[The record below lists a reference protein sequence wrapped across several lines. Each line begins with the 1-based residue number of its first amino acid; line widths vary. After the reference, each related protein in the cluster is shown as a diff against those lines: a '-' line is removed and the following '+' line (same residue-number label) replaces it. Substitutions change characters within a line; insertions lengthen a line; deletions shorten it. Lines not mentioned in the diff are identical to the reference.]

1 MNKRLIKLLILF
13 QIILISA
20 CDYRCIPAQSYGTS
34 STISVQLY
42 ANPFYAGN
50 LRQNVYD
57 YCKPDCGNCPGEPLD
72 GKELWLNLAT
82 EFNPKFNYNFGV
94 SGEVAFCTVESK
106 NIIEGELERNMVANL
121 YTNKINYANTNSDAG
136 LQFYVENQ
144 ELTRW
149 LDISGKN
156 NHALREGPAPSDAKC
171 RNNVL
176 LESSSAISRFYPQQ
190 LIFKPACNSA
200 YDDDSTDH
208 IVKLRKKNYSDLTD
222 YANHCELNDPRFRMS
237 KMGALQFEFREKNP
251 YEYSSIYAD
260 FNNTWEADADDDE
273 LYFNE
278 EKIKIPY
285 GCMATVYLDKN
296 YSPEAPFEE
305 TQILKYSGSSEYK
318 EYNLNNL
325 KVFKDQCTEIPTGW
339 VDNDWG
345 RRFLVHGENWVLKID
360 AETAAADEDIKA
372 YELGHFHPTGRM
384 NDKQDFVKV
393 PPGCRVDVWGG
404 SSSGTD
410 NRRLTIYH
418 SSTHIP
424 LKIREEYKRYVDNGG
439 DPFNYEYDGTN
450 LKYKP
455 YYFMDYYEVDN
466 SNRYYQSSDPGYK
479 GYAGFYL
486 NGPSD
491 KHRTRYATKMY
502 ISHSSTDYRWQTR
515 IMSAKIEDDPS
526 PPPGFD
532 NTTSIPKI
540 KLTAI
545 QGSAAM
551 YFDGGANGT
560 EIDYYDFN
568 KFGYLMKKAEFSIVF
583 VISPNTQGTVLSAND
598 DNWGVVGRIYI
609 EGNKLKFYYDNTQ
622 NDISDGITHELAD
635 INNSLANIITIQ
647 KKQVYDAATGEV
659 IYQLNTRINSN
670 SVANNIITTREAESY
685 NTGIIGGVFELQNS
699 GVKIVNGLTGS
710 IGHMIFFNDF
720 IDHDLIYE
728 VETNL
733 LKDWGLGSC
742 PMDPFLKQ
750 LRLKIGGHSSNEEI
764 FNDAGEFI
772 MPESYKTLPKG
783 GVMMIRYEEPPTMTS
798 QFLENCPNSSEIK
811 SKASDNRG
819 HISVSMT
826 IDKGANFV
834 SNIYK
839 FFVEPIER
847 YIKGGTTKDGKSFTG
862 IERKFFD
869 TLSNPNKSIIPNI
882 IKLSLTFYII
892 FTAMGYLLGLAKYSN
907 WDLISRLVKAGIIIS
922 ITSNWGFFNTYLVMF
937 FRDGALDIG
946 NKIIGVTQNIGLVT
960 SLESDSK
967 ISNIFRGL
975 DEILSLFTSSDVNA
989 KIWSLLFHPPLTGA
1003 IMVLLFYISFYV
1015 FIEVIARILI
1025 IYVSVFIMISFAF
1038 IIAPIFLVFSL
1049 FKQTQ
1054 SLFSKWLDLII
1065 GYAIQYI
1072 MLATAV
1078 GFFASVIKGMFINLI
1093 GFAVCWKPILYCC
1106 NNTTFTIPLLEWY
1119 KPTIFDYNRFN
1130 INIKSQYIPNIWDI
1144 ALLLLVI
1151 YFFKK
1156 FLNFIIDLAA
1166 KIANGVSV
1174 SNLADSISN
1183 NLGTSDMIGAVKSTA
1198 RRIDSTLRVTGEAAS
1213 VASRLVATAMPADR
1227 AEMLGKAAGNA
1238 TDKLYELKD
1247 AAKKSIRD
1255 KNGIPI
1261 GEDDSTS
1268 NIGVSSDG
1276 SISSSDSQSSA
1287 GKKPKNRPGRKV
1299 ENFITKKLKG
1309 GFKNPY
1315 ESLKKSAYSNTAGR
1329 LNRAITGKKDVSEK
1343 ILVNKIRQEI
1353 SSGIE
1358 QAVVTGGD
1366 KEQHVKESVKRMLQK
1381 RGISDRK
1388 IERILNSPQLERDI
1402 KNHRL
1407 QTKDAKEILSK
1418 NMNQAYNEALKEG
1431 GSEEEAREYAL
1442 EKGDKIKRNIG
1453 SMIIKEE
1460 IKPDTKKSIIYE
1472 DDYKIVKKYKKSVNQ
1487 IKEPLD
1493 GARHKFNKMFNQ
1505 ATRQSSE
1512 RRLKNMSIMAARLDK
1527 DFKGKK
1533 KYEDDDKIF
1542 IERKFDEAKLSL
1554 KERGKDIKEI
1564 AKRTPLVER
1573 TEEERKQ
1580 EEKFK
1585 RKFNTNEFMEKLK
1598 DDAKNKDQISKAR
1611 KNQGSTRRT
1620 DDEED

>member
-1 MNKRLIKLLILF
+1 MNKRLIKFLILF
-13 QIILISA
+13 QIIIISA

-42 ANPFYAGN
+42 ANQFYKGN
-50 LRQNVYD
+50 LRQNMYG
-57 YCKPDCGNCPGEPLD
+57 YCKTGCTCQDEPLD

-94 SGEVAFCTVESK
+94 SGEVAFCTVKSEGVIDSELESK
-106 NIIEGELERNMVANL
+106 MVANL
-121 YTNKINYANTNSDAG
+121 YTNKINYQTTTADAG
-136 LQFYVENQ
+136 IQFYADNQ

-171 RNNVL
+171 RGNVL
-176 LESSSAISRFYPQQ
+176 LESSSLVSKFMPSQ
-190 LIFKPACNSA
+190 FVNKPTCNSA
-200 YDDDSTDH
+200 YNDDSTDH

-222 YANHCELNDPRFRMS
+222 YANHCELNDPRFQMS

-251 YEYSSIYAD
+251 YEYSSVYTG
-260 FNNTWEADADDDE
+260 FNNTWEADTADDE

-318 EYNLNNL
+318 EHNLSNI
-325 KVFKDQCTEIPTGW
+325 KVFKDQCTEMPTGW
-339 VDNDWG
+339 VKTNYGRDHLTHNDDCYK
-345 RRFLVHGENWVLKID
+345 VD
-360 AETAAADEDIKA
+360 AETADEDIKA
-372 YELGHFHPTGRM
+372 YTLGHFHPTGFM
-384 NDKQDFVKV
+384 NDAQDFIKV

-404 SSSGTD
+404 SSTGTD
-410 NRRLTIYH
+410 PRRLTIYH

-424 LKIREEYKRYVDNGG
+424 LAIREEYKRYVDNGG
-439 DPFNYEYDGTN
+439 DPFDYEHSGTN

-466 SNRYYQSSDPGYK
+466 NNRYYQSSDPGYK

-491 KHRTRYATKMY
+491 KHRTRNATKIY
-502 ISHSSTDYRWQTR
+502 IDHSSTDYRWQTR
-515 IMSAKIEDDPS
+515 IMSVKIEDDPS

-540 KLTAI
+540 KLSAI
-545 QGSAAM
+545 QDSAAM
-551 YFDGGANGT
+551 YFDGGTNGT
-560 EIDYYDFN
+560 QIDYYDFN
-568 KFGYLMKKAEFSIVF
+568 KFGYLMKRPEFSIVF
-583 VISPNTQGTVLSAND
+583 IISPNTQGTILSAND
-598 DNWGVVGRIYI
+598 DNWGIVGRIYI
-609 EGNKLKFYYDNTQ
+609 EGSKLKFYYDNTQ
-622 NDISDGITHELAD
+622 NNVSDGTTHELAD
-635 INNSLANIITIQ
+635 INNALSNIITIQ
-647 KKQVYDAATGEV
+647 KKQIYDATAGEV

-670 SVANNIITTREAESY
+670 PVENNVITTREAESY

-720 IDHDLIYE
+720 IDADYMFDI
-728 VETNL
+728 ETNL
-733 LKDWGLGSC
+733 LQDWGLGSC

-750 LRLKIGGHSSNEEI
+750 LRLKVGNYSSNEEI
-764 FNDAGEFI
+764 FNDAGEFV
-772 MPESYKTLPKG
+772 MPESYKTQPKG
-783 GVMMIRYEEPPTMTS
+783 GVMMIRYEEPPTITT
-798 QFLENCPNSSEIK
+798 QFLENCPTSSEIK
-811 SKASDNRG
+811 RKASDNRG
-819 HISVSMT
+819 HVSISMT
-826 IDKGANFV
+826 IDKGTNFV
-834 SNIYK
+834 SDIYK
-839 FFVEPIER
+839 LFVEPIER
-847 YIKGGTTKDGKSFTG
+847 YIKGGTTKDGQSFTG
-862 IERKFFD
+862 IERRFFD
-869 TLSNPNKSIIPNI
+869 KLSNPDKSIIPNI

-946 NKIIGVTQNIGLVT
+946 NKIIGITQNIGLVT
-960 SLESDSK
+960 SLDSDSK

-1003 IMVLLFYISFYV
+1003 IMVLLFYVSFYV
-1015 FIEVIARILI
+1015 FIEVIARVLI

-1038 IIAPIFLVFSL
+1038 IVAPIFLVFSL
-1049 FKQTQ
+1049 FKHTQ
-1054 SLFSKWLDLII
+1054 SLFTKWLDLII

-1106 NNTTFTIPLLEWY
+1106 NNTNFTMPLFEWY

-1130 INIKSQYIPNIWDI
+1130 ISIKSQYIPNIWDI

-1198 RRIDSTLRVTGEAAS
+1198 RRIDSALSATGEAVS
-1213 VASRLVATAMPADR
+1213 VASRLVATAMPADS
-1227 AEMLGKAAGNA
+1227 AEILGKAAGNA

-1247 AAKKSIRD
+1247 AAKKGVYD
-1255 KNGIPI
+1255 KMGIPTN
-1261 GEDDSTS
+1261 GDKSSS
-1268 NIGVSSDG
+1268 NIGESSNG
-1276 SISSSDSQSSA
+1276 GASSSDSKSSIGNRA
-1287 GKKPKNRPGRKV
+1287 KNRPGRKV
-1299 ENFITKKLKG
+1299 ENYVTKKLKG

-1315 ESLKKSAYSNTAGR
+1315 ESLKKSVYSNTAGR

-1343 ILVNKIRQEI
+1343 ILINKIRQEI
-1353 SSGIE
+1353 SNGIE
-1358 QAVVTGGD
+1358 MAVVTGGD
-1366 KEQHVKESVKRMLQK
+1366 KEQHVKESVEKMLRK

-1418 NMNQAYNEALKEG
+1418 NMDQAFNKALKEG
-1431 GSEEEAREYAL
+1431 SSEEEAREYAL
-1442 EKGDKIKRNIG
+1442 ERGDEIKRNIG
-1453 SMIIKEE
+1453 SMLIKEE
-1460 IKPDTKKSIIYE
+1460 IKPDMKKRIIY
-1472 DDYKIVKKYKKSVNQ
+1472 DDDFKIKKRYKKSVNKV
-1487 IKEPLD
+1487 KEPLKN
-1493 GARHKFNKMFNQ
+1493 ASYEVRKMLNR
-1505 ATRQSSE
+1505 AIGNDSK

-1527 DFKGKK
+1527 EFKSKK

-1542 IERKFDEAKLSL
+1542 IEKKLDELGKSL
-1554 KERGKDIKEI
+1554 NKGFEDIEEM
-1564 AKRTPLVER
+1564 AKRTPIVAR
-1573 TEEERKQ
+1573 TDEDKMQ

-1585 RKFNTNEFMEKLK
+1585 RKFKTNEFMEKLK

-1611 KNQGSTRRT
+1611 KNQGSMRT